1 MDRKVPQRRGTN
13 LDLDRFR
20 LRNFI
25 ESLVGT
31 DELTVHEAPIDFA
44 DVADAMHGQGKAV
57 WFKKAGPEGAELVGN
72 VVASRVRL
80 AKAFGTTPDKLI
92 GELQRRLK
100 NPVGEVI
107 EIDRSEAP
115 VQEVVLTGKDAD
127 VTRLPVHVQ
136 HAADGGP
143 YISASVDY
151 TLDPKTG
158 LTNSGFRRLM
168 LRGPQE
174 TGVDLNAPTDLR
186 QIYIATQATGNKLP
200 VSFVIG
206 SHPIDMVSAVMKVPG
221 DELALVAALR
231 DAPMAVVKCVT
242 NDIRVPADAE
252 LVIEGYLDER
262 GYVEKEG
269 PYGEY
274 LGYYGVVKQ
283 NPVFHVTAITHRR
296 DALFQTVTIS
306 GARLDWTDTSN
317 LEALRMELNVWR
329 ALQGVVREVT
339 GVYAPV
345 SAGGSMS
352 VRVSIN
358 PRYPGEART
367 ALYAVLANVGVKNCF
382 IVNSDIDIT
391 SDQQMEWA
399 LGTRFQADRD
409 LIVMTGMRSSPLD
422 PSLNGGYQGARAGY
436 DLTWPLDQAGRWELV
451 IPTPPTYAGKRYP
464 SIEAALKDGPKQ
476 FQELMAA
483 VGSRDGREIVREL
496 DRFRQK
502 GGLARD
508 DQGRYSLAG

>member
-1 MDRKVPQRRGTN
+1 MDQKVTRRGTN

-31 DELTVHEAPIDFA
+31 DELTVVDSKIDYA
-44 DVADAMHGQGKAV
+44 DVAAKMHGQGKAV
-57 WFKKAGPEGAELVGN
+57 WFKEAGAEGAELVGN
-72 VVASRVRL
+72 VVGSRARI
-80 AKAFGTTPDKLI
+80 AKAFNTTPEGLI

-100 NPVGEVI
+100 NPVGELV

-115 VQEVVLTGKDAD
+115 CQEVVLTGDDID
-127 VTRLPVHVQ
+127 VTKLPVHLQ
-136 HAADGGP
+136 HSADGGP

-151 TLDPKTG
+151 SVDPATG
-158 LTNSGFRRLM
+158 LTNSGFRRLL
-168 LRGPQE
+168 LRGKAE

-186 QIYIATQATGNKLP
+186 QIYIATQAKGNKLP
-200 VSFVIG
+200 VAFVVG
-206 SHPIDMVSAVMKVPG
+206 CHPIDMVSATMKVPG

-231 DAPMAVVKCVT
+231 DAPMGVVKCVT
-242 NDIRVPADAE
+242 QDIRVPADAE
-252 LVIEGYLDER
+252 LVIEGYLDEK
-262 GYVEKEG
+262 GYVEQEG
-269 PYGEY
+269 PFGEY
-274 LGYYGVVKQ
+274 LGYYGVVKK

-329 ALQGVVREVT
+329 ALAGVVREVT

-352 VRVSIN
+352 CRVSIN

-399 LGTRFQADRD
+399 LGTRFQGDRD
-409 LIVMTGMRSSPLD
+409 LIVMTRMRSSPLD
-422 PSLNGGYQGARAGY
+422 PSLNGGYEGTRCGY
-436 DLTWPLDQAGRWELV
+436 DLTWPLDQANRWELV
-451 IPTPPTYAGKRYP
+451 IPTPPTYEGKKFP
-464 SIEAALKDGPKQ
+464 SVEAALKDGPKQ

-483 VGSRDGREIVREL
+483 TGSRDGREIVLEIEKHRG
-496 DRFRQK
+496 K
-502 GGLARD
+502 GLARD
-508 DQGRYSLAG
+508 DQGRYFIQA